1 MTLAPLDFG
10 DFMSEKKLYLLDG
23 MALIYR
29 GHFALM
35 RNPRMTSTGMN
46 TSTLFVLTNTL
57 LDILNTEKP
66 SHIAAVFDTPEP
78 THRHKMYKEYKAQ
91 REAMPE
97 DLSAAIPYVFRL
109 CEAFNVPVVRMP
121 GWEADDVIGT
131 LARIAE
137 EDGFT
142 TYMMTPDK
150 DYAQLV
156 SEHTFMCKPGKGGNK
171 AEVLGVAEILEQ
183 WQIERVDQVIDVL
196 GLMGDASDNIP
207 GVPGIG
213 PKTAQKLI
221 GQYGSVEGVLDHV
234 DELKGKQKEN
244 VETYREQ
251 ALLSKEL
258 VTIEL
263 EVPVTIGLDDLAVKE
278 KDVEKLKA
286 LFAEL
291 EFETLGQRVFGGQFS
306 AGPQQTLSG
315 AGSQQTLLFGEEAPL
330 LPTVEVANEYKTIAD
345 VEHEYTLV
353 DTQEKR
359 AALIADLEKL
369 PSFCFDT
376 ETTGLNPR
384 TCQLI
389 GIAFSWAPHTGYYVV
404 IPEDADENKK
414 VLEEFRGVLEKS
426 DSEKIGH
433 NLKFDISVL
442 LWQGVEVGG
451 KLFDTM
457 LAAYVATPDL
467 RRNMDYLAQ
476 ALLAYQPIKI
486 SSLIGEKEKDKDKK
500 QKTLREVPLAQVAEY
515 AAEDADITFQLAE
528 MFRPKIEEM
537 GQTRVFEEVECP
549 LVPVL
554 AHMEYEG
561 IRMDADVIQV
571 LSKELEIEI
580 KHIRKTIFEQTDGE
594 FNLNSPKQLGE
605 VLFDKLMLDAN
616 ARKTKTGQYQT
627 NEATLQRLSYKHEVV
642 DQIMKYRTYAKLKS
656 TYLDTLPSTVFQ
668 GTGRIHTHYEQ
679 SVTATGRLQSHDPNL
694 QNIPIR
700 TERGREIRKAFVPR
714 DENYTLLSAD
724 YSQIELR
731 VAAELSGD
739 AGMIE
744 TFQKGRDIHT
754 ETAVKIYGLSEDHVT
769 DDMRRQA
776 KTVNFGIIYGISA
789 FGLAERL
796 DVSRS
801 QANELIMQYFDQF
814 PGAKAYMDETIA
826 FALEHGYVET
836 ITGRRRYL
844 RDIHSRNATTRKGAE
859 RNAINSRIQGTAAD
873 MIKIAMTRVYH
884 EIRNR
889 NLKTRMLLQVHDEL
903 VFDLYKEEEEEVKVL
918 VEAAMKNAIP
928 MSVPIEVEMGM
939 GNNWLEAH

>member
-1 MTLAPLDFG
+1 MA
-10 DFMSEKKLYLLDG
+10 EKKLFLLDG

-66 SHIAAVFDTPEP
+66 THIAAVFDTPEP

-97 DLSAAIPYVFRL
+97 DLSTAIPYVFTL
-109 CEAFNVPVVRMP
+109 CEAFNVPVIRMP

-171 AEVLGVAEILEQ
+171 AEVLGVPEILDQ

-221 GQYGSVEGVLDHV
+221 AKYDNVEGLLDHV

-258 VTIEL
+258 VTIERN
-263 EVPVTIGLDDLAVKE
+263 VPVEVGLDDLVVKE
-278 KDVEKLKA
+278 KDVGKLKT

-291 EFETLGQRVFGGQFS
+291 EFHTLGQRVLGESFS
-306 AGPQQTLSG
+306 AGPQQTL
-315 AGSQQTLLFGEEAPL
+315 LFGDEATPASEL
-330 LPTVEVANEYKTIAD
+330 EVVSEFKTIAD
-345 VEHEYTLV
+345 VAHDYQMV
-353 DTQEKR
+353 DTPEKR
-359 AALIADLEKL
+359 AVLIAELEQKKV
-369 PSFCFDT
+369 FCFDT

-389 GIAFSWAPHTGYYVV
+389 GIAFSWAAHTGYYVV
-404 IPEDADENKK
+404 LPEDEDENKR
-414 VLEEFRGVLEKS
+414 VLEEFRGVLENT
-426 DSEKIGH
+426 DIEKIGH
-433 NLKFDISVL
+433 NLKFDMAVL
-442 LWQGVEVGG
+442 LWQGVAVKG

-457 LAAYVATPDL
+457 LAAYLATPDL

-476 ALLAYQPIKI
+476 ALLGYQSIKI
-486 SSLIGEKEKDKDKK
+486 TSLIGEKEKGTK
-500 QKTLREVPLAQVAEY
+500 QKTLRDVPLEQVVEY

-528 MFRPKIEEM
+528 VFRPKIEEM

-554 AHMEYEG
+554 AQMEYEG
-561 IRMDADVIQV
+561 IRMDVDVIHT
-571 LSKELEIEI
+571 LSEELDFEI
-580 KHIRKTIFEQTDGE
+580 KHLRQTIFDQVDGE

-605 VLFDKLMLDAN
+605 VLFDKLQLDAN
-616 ARKTKTGQYQT
+616 AKKTKTGQYQT
-627 NEATLQRLSYKHEVV
+627 NEATLQRLAYKHEIV
-642 DQIMKYRTYAKLKS
+642 DQILLYRTYAKLKS
-656 TYLDTLPSTVFQ
+656 TYVDTLPGAVFK

-700 TERGREIRKAFVPR
+700 TEKGREIRKAFVPR
-714 DENYTLLSAD
+714 DENYTLLAAD

-739 AGMIE
+739 VSMIE
-744 TFQKGRDIHT
+744 TFQTGRDIHT

-769 DDMRRQA
+769 ADMRRQA

-796 DVSRS
+796 NVSRS
-801 QANELIMQYFDQF
+801 QASELITQYFDQF
-814 PGAKAYMDETIA
+814 PGAKSYMDETVA

-836 ITGRRRYL
+836 IIGRRRYL

-884 EIRNR
+884 ALRSR

-903 VFDLYKEEEEEVKVL
+903 VFDLYKEEEDEVKAL
-918 VEAAMKNAIP
+918 VEEAMKNAIP
-928 MSVPIEVEMGM
+928 MSVPIEVEMGT
-939 GNNWLEAH
+939 GDNWLAAH

>member
-1 MTLAPLDFG
+1 
-10 DFMSEKKLYLLDG
+10 MSEKKLYLLDG

-57 LDILNTEKP
+57 VDILNTEKP
-66 SHIAAVFDTPEP
+66 THIAAVFDTPEP
-78 THRHKMYKEYKAQ
+78 THRHKVYKEYKAQ
-91 REAMPE
+91 RDAMPE
-97 DLSAAIPYVFRL
+97 DLSAAIPYVFTL
-109 CEAFNVPVVRMP
+109 CEAFNVPVIRMP

-171 AEVLGVAEILEQ
+171 AEVLGVPEILDQ

-221 GQYGSVEGVLDHV
+221 AKYDSVEGLLDHV

-258 VTIEL
+258 VTIERK
-263 EVPVTIGLDDLAVKE
+263 VPVEVGLDDLVVKE
-278 KDVEKLKA
+278 KDVEKLKT

-291 EFETLGQRVFGGQFS
+291 EFNTLGQRILGESFS
-306 AGPQQTLSG
+306 AGPQQTL
-315 AGSQQTLLFGEEAPL
+315 LFGDEAPSL
-330 LPTVEVANEYKTIAD
+330 ESTAEVAQDFKTIAD
-345 VEHEYTLV
+345 VEHDYTLV
-353 DTQEKR
+353 DTAEKR
-359 AALIADLEKL
+359 AALLAELEKQ

-389 GIAFSWAPHTGYYVV
+389 GLAFSWAAHTGYYVAL
-404 IPEDADENKK
+404 PEDADENKK
-414 VLEEFRGVLEKS
+414 VLEEFRSVLENTET
-426 DSEKIGH
+426 EKIAH
-433 NLKFDISVL
+433 NLKFDIAVL
-442 LWQGVEVGG
+442 MWQGVEVQG

-476 ALLAYQPIKI
+476 ALLGYQPIKI
-486 SSLIGEKEKDKDKK
+486 TSLIGEKEKGKE
-500 QKTLREVPLAQVAEY
+500 QKTLREVPLADVAEY

-528 MFRPKIEEM
+528 VFRPKIEEM
-537 GQTRVFEEVECP
+537 GQTRVFEDVECP

-561 IRMDADVIQV
+561 IRMDADVIRA
-571 LSKELEIEI
+571 LSKDLEFEI
-580 KHIRKTIFEQTDGE
+580 NHLRQIIFEQAEGE

-605 VLFDKLMLDAN
+605 VLFDKLKLDAN
-616 ARKTKTGQYQT
+616 AKKTKTGQYQT
-627 NEATLQRLSYKHEVV
+627 NEATLQRLAYKHEVV
-642 DQIMKYRTYAKLKS
+642 DQILLYRTYAKLKS
-656 TYLDTLPSTVFQ
+656 TYLDTLPGTVFK
-668 GTGRIHTHYEQ
+668 GTGRVHTHYEQ
-679 SVTATGRLQSHDPNL
+679 SVTATGRLQSHGPNL

-700 TERGREIRKAFVPR
+700 TEKGREIRKAFVPR
-714 DENYTLLSAD
+714 NDDYTLLAAD

-739 AGMIE
+739 VSMVE

-754 ETAVKIYGLSEDHVT
+754 ETAVKIYGLGEDHVT

-796 DVSRS
+796 NVSRS
-801 QANELIMQYFDQF
+801 QANELITQYFDQF
-814 PGAKAYMDETIA
+814 PGAKSYMDETVA
-826 FALEHGYVET
+826 FAVEHGYVET

-884 EIRNR
+884 ELRNR
-889 NLKTRMLLQVHDEL
+889 NLKTQMLLQVHDEL
-903 VFDLYKEEEEEVKVL
+903 VFDLYKEEEEEVKAL

-928 MSVPIEVEMGM
+928 MSVPIEVEMGT
-939 GNNWLEAH
+939 GDNWLAAH